1 MSAIG
6 VAYTSSEGDSYNV
19 TFDQFSEVELAR
31 TYAEGT
37 EFQRGV
43 SGTQLIVGR
52 PGRAK
57 YVFAIAAYVTPAVAL
72 DLDNMFQ
79 AWDEDRGKGLAA
91 AVGFLDE
98 TGFKT
103 ESGSAVFTTP
113 PSYAKAGPNLYA
125 VSFGLT
131 EV

>member
-1 MSAIG
+1 MSSIG
-6 VAYTSSEGDSYNV
+6 VAYTSSGGQAYNV
-19 TFDQFSEVELAR
+19 TFSSFTEAELAR
-31 TYAEGT
+31 TYDATT
-37 EFQRGV
+37 EFERGA

-57 YVFAIAAYVTPAVAL
+57 YIFAVAAL
-72 DLDNMFQ
+72 VDGTVALELDNMFQ

-91 AVGFLDE
+91 AVGVLDE

-103 ESGSAVFTTP
+103 ESVSAVFTTP
-113 PSYAKAGPNLYA
+113 PSFTKAGPNLYA
-125 VSFGLT
+125 VAFGLT

>member
-6 VAYTSSEGDSYNV
+6 VAYTSSTGGSYNI

-31 TYAEGT
+31 TYSETT

-43 SGTQLIVGR
+43 SGTQLITGR
-52 PGRAK
+52 PGRSK
-57 YVFAIAAYVTPAVAL
+57 YIFAIAAYVDETTAREL
-72 DLDNMFQ
+72 DDMFQ
-79 AWDEDRGKGLAA
+79 AWDVDRGKGLAA
-91 AVGFLDE
+91 AVGVIDE

-103 ESGSAVFTTP
+103 ENTSAVFTTP
-113 PSYAKAGPNLYA
+113 PSYAKAGPNYYA